1 MTAPRRQRKLSPPD
15 PSFLGR
21 GLLAAAV
28 ATGGPLVSAATT
40 LVAVIARGVAVP
52 GDPGLWL
59 IEDRDTFT
67 GDVERRVAAADRRW
81 PAVQLTLSP

>member
-1 MTAPRRQRKLSPPD
+1 MTAPRRQRKLSPLD

-40 LVAVIARGVAVP
+40 LVAVVARGVAVP

-59 IEDRDTFT
+59 IVNQRLYLFYTLEARDTSRAT
-67 GDVERRVAAADRRW
+67 SSV
-81 PAVQLTLSP
+81 S